1 MLMPNTS
8 TPPHPGR
15 YLSAV
20 LNALQMSARQFAA
33 HVGVAPT
40 TITRLLHEEMAVSP
54 EMAVRLEMALSGTD
68 AKTWLR
74 LQACYDIWQIEHHQ
88 NLFNIKKLKPNI
100 DLHLNDDIHTFTQNL
115 AEHHG

>member
-1 MLMPNTS
+1 MLMPNTTS
-8 TPPHPGR
+8 PPHPGR
-15 YLSAV
+15 YLAAA
-20 LNALQMSARQFAA
+20 LNALHMSARQFAA

-54 EMAVRLEMALSGTD
+54 EMAVRLEMALSGTE

-74 LQACYDIWQIEHHQ
+74 LQARYDIWQIEHHL
-88 NLFNIKKLKPNI
+88 NLSAIKSLKPKI
-100 DLHLNDDIHTFTQNL
+100 DFYLDDDILTLAPNL